1 MSIKTE
7 NEVESYN
14 SQNGNDVRSTLEKK
28 FVHSHYYTL
37 KAL

>member
-7 NEVESYN
+7 NEAESYD
-14 SQNGNDVRSTLEKK
+14 SQNGNDVRSALEKK
-28 FVHSHYYTL
+28 IAHSHYTL